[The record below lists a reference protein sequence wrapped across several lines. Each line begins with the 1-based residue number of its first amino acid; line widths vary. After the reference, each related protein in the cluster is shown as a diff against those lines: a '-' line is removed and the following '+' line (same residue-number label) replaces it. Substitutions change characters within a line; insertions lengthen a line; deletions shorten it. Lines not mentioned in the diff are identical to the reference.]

1 MTKYNSVDAVND
13 YNVSKGVGLV
23 IGVLFLTIFYTL
35 LFTFLLIFNRK
46 ALVETVKEIWEKID
60 SDQIVDFL
68 VNLFV
73 IVILLKIFDQTI
85 FNHAIANFFHD
96 ISVFVSP
103 LIEYIKEVYTEILS
117 DYINPAITY
126 WTEVYNNLLSN
137 SK

>member
-13 YNVSKGVGLV
+13 YHAAKGVGLV
-23 IGVLFLTIFYTL
+23 ISVLFLTIFYTL

-103 LIEYIKEVYTEILS
+103 VIEYIKEVYTEILS